1 MDSKEIDEL
10 NAHAEKVAG
19 KLGVGAAVRLVTM
32 ERSDVNTGGPQIE
45 LSVFRH
51 VAGQIQE
58 RSEHFR
64 LERPNLK
71 AVIEE
76 QIAVLASHLDGTT

>member
-1 MDSKEIDEL
+1 MDPKQIAEL

-19 KLGVGAAVRLVTM
+19 KLGVRAAVRLVTL

-45 LSVFRH
+45 LTVFRD
-51 VAGQIQE
+51 VGGQIQE
-58 RSEHFR
+58 QSGHFR

-76 QIAVLASHLDGTT
+76 QLAVLASQLDGTV